1 MTLVTYNGL
10 IGVRLH
16 KPITIQARSAYGFYF
31 AYVIIIYVF
40 WYGIGTYTGAECIQ
54 SMILAIWLR
63 FRDVPNQLPESA
75 NITTRNDFA
84 RYPKKPNSPYIQLLV
99 TPIVFIAMMLFGII
113 GAK

>member
-16 KPITIQARSAYGFYF
+16 KPFTIQARSAYGFYF

-75 NITTRNDFA
+75 NITTRFMVC
-84 RYPKKPNSPYIQLLV
+84 Y
-99 TPIVFIAMMLFGII
+99 FILDCLFTFPLYS
-113 GAK
+113 ASSS